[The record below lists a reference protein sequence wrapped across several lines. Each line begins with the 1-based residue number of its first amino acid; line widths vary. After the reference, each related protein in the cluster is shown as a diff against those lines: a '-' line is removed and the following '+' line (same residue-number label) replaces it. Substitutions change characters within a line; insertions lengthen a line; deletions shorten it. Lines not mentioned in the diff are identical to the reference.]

1 MKHTVE
7 HLIIGAGPA
16 GIAMAGRFSKAG
28 MPYRLIEKSERPG
41 DTWRNHYDRLHL
53 HTTRKLSALPHMPFP
68 ASYPKYIP
76 KDLFVTYLESYV
88 AEMNI
93 EANCGETI
101 TDIRRV
107 GDRWLCETDQ
117 GVSYD
122 AATVIVATGFNR
134 IPNEP
139 QWPGMEVFEGPI
151 HHSRLYKS
159 GKAFKGQNV
168 LVIGMGNTG
177 AELAIDLH
185 EQGARPFISI
195 RGPVNFVQRDLKL
208 TGGST
213 QETAILLAKLPN
225 WLGDWIATQVGK
237 LTVGDLRRYGIE
249 RPAIPPSRQLREL
262 GKTPVIDVGTL
273 DLLRK
278 GLITVVPAVQRF
290 ESDAFIGTDGNRY
303 HIDAVILATGYHAR
317 VEAFIADVSG
327 ILNPFQV
334 PRDLAFPDTHPNLY
348 FLGFNGYA
356 VGGLLR
362 AITRDSRRIL
372 EMIRSGKQ

>member
-1 MKHTVE
+1 MKHSVE

-28 MPYRLIEKSERPG
+28 MSYRLIEKSERPG

-53 HTTRKLSALPHMPFP
+53 HTTRKLSALPHMPYP

-76 KDLFVTYLESYV
+76 RDLFVNYLESYLT
-88 AEMNI
+88 EMNI

-101 TDIRRV
+101 SSIRRV
-107 GDRWLCETDQ
+107 GDRWHCETEQ
-117 GVSYD
+117 GGNYD

-151 HHSRLYKS
+151 QHSRLYKS
-159 GKAFKGQNV
+159 GKVFKGQNV

-177 AELAIDLH
+177 AELAVDLH
-185 EQGARPFISI
+185 EHGARPFISV
-195 RGPVNFVQRDLKL
+195 RGPVNFVPRDLRL

-237 LTVGDLRRYGIE
+237 LTVGDLRPYGIE
-249 RPAIPPSRQLREL
+249 RPAIPPSRQLRDL

-278 GLITVVPAVQRF
+278 GLITVIPEVQRF
-290 ESDAFIGTDGNRY
+290 ESGACISTDGKRY
-303 HIDAVILATGYHAR
+303 PIDAVIMATGYRAQ
-317 VEAFIADVSG
+317 VEDFIEDVRG
-327 ILNPFQV
+327 IMNPFQM
-334 PRDLAFPDTHPNLY
+334 PRDIAFPETHPNLY

-362 AITRDSRRIL
+362 AITRDSGRIFEL
-372 EMIRSGKQ
+372 IRSRKA